1 MFATK
6 HSRDFVDELFSAVS
20 DLDIKNIAELIEKDT
35 EKFLVYS
42 TYAKSYISKISTT
55 YGDYLDSCVYLNK
68 FILSSYPKIILYKQG
83 QPYNLRKDQVESGYK
98 GALKMT
104 LLEEIVHSTQ
114 DNLQNE
120 NKNAATNV
128 NSINEELA
136 KIILNL
142 EVNAANSLY
151 DYLQLQSVPDDFPI
165 AKRANLF
172 FMLNP
177 DNFVVNVLGPDVMTY
192 SHVEIDPKISEIVP
206 ELSDI
211 YQRWLLPIQAHH
223 AAFSTME
230 GIAEFAVQNIL
241 QDDDDFQN
249 YLTTFMGIDF
259 SSYKVRKNM
268 GKELTEK
275 VYLKFGKD
283 AFRFLIE
290 KPPSTTRAEGTRTL
304 SKKGFIHRFK
314 TYVMNE
320 REISLVSEW
329 NSFVSSEN
337 YNLIE
342 KCLKL
347 AQILEYPELDTSN
360 EIEKIKELGI
370 NFRNRIT
377 ESKNPTYVISLLNEF
392 LFDVEEF
399 QGDLDDYYNPKNNYL
414 NYILEEKIRNTNY
427 SVYTIHRDC
436 KIRRF
441 RSKDSRIS
449 KSCYCQIW

>member
-1 MFATK
+1 MAEFTEFAEALLDQISVEIDEEKEIAKLSEKINDDPEFPNQFTDLESFSREIFSEMSRKVRDFTGFEVKPDLRIEFPELKEFKLLKGKKVFATK

-20 DLDIKNIAELIEKDT
+20 DLDIKSIADLIEKDT

-83 QPYNLRKDQVESGYK
+83 QPYNLRKEQVESGYK

-104 LLEEIVHSTQ
+104 LVEEIVHSTQ

-151 DYLQLQSVPDDFPI
+151 DYLQLQTVPDDFPI

-275 VYLKFGKD
+275 VFRKFGKD

-290 KPPSTTRAEGTRTL
+290 KPPST
-304 SKKGFIHRFK
+304 
-314 TYVMNE
+314 
-320 REISLVSEW
+320 RE
-329 NSFVSSEN
+329 
-337 YNLIE
+337 
-342 KCLKL
+342 LK
-347 AQILEYPELDTSN
+347 EPELYLKRDLST
-360 EIEKIKELGI
+360 G
-370 NFRNRIT
+370 
-377 ESKNPTYVISLLNEF
+377 SKHM
-392 LFDVEEF
+392 
-399 QGDLDDYYNPKNNYL
+399 Q
-414 NYILEEKIRNTNY
+414 
-427 SVYTIHRDC
+427 
-436 KIRRF
+436 
-441 RSKDSRIS
+441 
-449 KSCYCQIW
+449 

>member
-1 MFATK
+1 MAEFTEFAEALLDQISVEIDEEKEIAKLSEKINDDPEFPNQFTELESFSREIFPEISRKVKDFTGFTVKPNLRVEFPELKEFKLLKGKKVFATK
-6 HSRDFVDELFSAVS
+6 QSRDFVDELFSAVS
-20 DLDIKNIAELIEKDT
+20 DLDIKRIAGLVEKDT

-83 QPYNLRKDQVESGYK
+83 QPYDLRKDQVESGYK

-104 LLEEIVHSTQ
+104 MVEEIVHSTQ

-136 KIILNL
+136 RIILNL
-142 EVNAANSLY
+142 KVNDANNLY
-151 DYLQLQSVPDDFPI
+151 DYLQLQTVPDDFPI

-230 GIAEFAVQNIL
+230 GVAEFSVQNIL

-249 YLTTFMGIDF
+249 YLTTFMGTDF

-268 GKELTEK
+268 GKELAEK
-275 VYLKFGKD
+275 VYQKFGKD

-290 KPPSTTRAEGTRTL
+290 KPPST
-304 SKKGFIHRFK
+304 
-314 TYVMNE
+314 
-320 REISLVSEW
+320 RE
-329 NSFVSSEN
+329 
-337 YNLIE
+337 
-342 KCLKL
+342 LKD
-347 AQILEYPELDTSN
+347 PELYLKRDLST
-360 EIEKIKELGI
+360 G
-370 NFRNRIT
+370 
-377 ESKNPTYVISLLNEF
+377 SK
-392 LFDVEEF
+392 
-399 QGDLDDYYNPKNNYL
+399 
-414 NYILEEKIRNTNY
+414 
-427 SVYTIHRDC
+427 HM
-436 KIRRF
+436 
-441 RSKDSRIS
+441 
-449 KSCYCQIW
+449 

>member
-1 MFATK
+1 MGEFEEFAEALLDQISVEIDEEKEIAQLSERINEDSDFPVQFTELEPFSKEIFPEITKKVEDFTGFTVNSGLKIEFPDLKEFKLLKGKKVFATK
-6 HSRDFVDELFSAVS
+6 QSRSFVDDLFSAVS

-42 TYAKSYISKISTT
+42 TYAKAYISKISTT
-55 YGDYLDSCVYLNK
+55 YGDYLDSCIYLNK
-68 FILSSYPKIILYKQG
+68 FILSNYPKIILYKQG
-83 QPYNLRKDQVESGYK
+83 QPYDSRKAQVESGYK

-104 LLEEIVHSTQ
+104 MVEEIVHSTQ
-114 DNLQNE
+114 DNLQEE

-136 KIILNL
+136 RIILNL
-142 EVNAANSLY
+142 EAKAADNLY
-151 DYLQLQSVPDDFPI
+151 EYLQLQTVPNDFPI

-230 GIAEFAVQNIL
+230 GMAEFSVQNIL

-249 YLTTFMGIDF
+249 YLTTFMGTDF

-275 VYLKFGKD
+275 VYEKFEKN

-290 KPPSTTRAEGTRTL
+290 KPPTTRELKEPDLYLKRDL
-304 SKKGFIHRFK
+304 STG
-314 TYVMNE
+314 
-320 REISLVSEW
+320 
-329 NSFVSSEN
+329 
-337 YNLIE
+337 
-342 KCLKL
+342 
-347 AQILEYPELDTSN
+347 
-360 EIEKIKELGI
+360 
-370 NFRNRIT
+370 
-377 ESKNPTYVISLLNEF
+377 SK
-392 LFDVEEF
+392 
-399 QGDLDDYYNPKNNYL
+399 
-414 NYILEEKIRNTNY
+414 
-427 SVYTIHRDC
+427 HM
-436 KIRRF
+436 
-441 RSKDSRIS
+441 
-449 KSCYCQIW
+449 